1 MPSQCWPRAPPLH
14 LVASA
19 AAPPSRGGTR
29 MAAGVLSTVR
39 WATACAALLNAAAA
53 SAGAAV
59 AAVALRRCG
68 GGGAL
73 GPAAA
78 VASAASAARLLAS
91 AVAGF
96 AQGAAASAIAAG
108 AIGAHVDSERDLR
121 QLSRLRYKRWLW
133 WTRFGMVI
141 TMLQFVSAIYL
152 MCIIMK
158 DILAGGSLKQCF
170 SGQNQGNND
179 WKRIL
184 IITFL
189 VSMWVAII
197 VQCATGSDVLRWR
210 SFYASHDIAWRA
222 HYREVFDH
230 GIREV
235 LCCLGRVKYS
245 SVLEDDDICVVA
257 KLLGDLMAYRA
268 SGTGHLELVAGLSL
282 LQKSKLSTVISKELV
297 EAPQD
302 LIQEAVLFHPF
313 AEAAYTGP
321 LLDFGRN
328 PVMFPC
334 VWLNR
339 QGVLTPWTRLRRPI
353 LEGDNCWRG
362 HAAAFL
368 KYANVAPE
376 VLRKGRVSQT
386 KREAAYFVVVLHDLS
401 TVIIAI
407 RGTETPEDVITD
419 GLCKE
424 CNLTMDDL
432 DGLINSDQLSPQLKN
447 TVLSSFPHYGH
458 AGIVE
463 SARELYAVLEGQPIH
478 QDKSDTV
485 TAGFLSSLLGDGCE
499 CNGYNIEIVGHSLGG
514 SVAALLGIKL
524 YKRFPN
530 LHVYAYGAAPC
541 VDYVIADACSQFVTS
556 IVHNDEFS
564 ARLSMNSVIRL
575 RSLAVKALSKTS
587 PNSAKV
593 GKIVGGIMNARTDE
607 ENAIEHCASIGALQ
621 TASEPKLSND
631 QMRGRNP
638 MHTIRGGLFL
648 FGKAISCLVNTP
660 KYRISST
667 AAINYELG
675 RSRMTTASDG
685 GKCIV
690 VSRGFSDVSHCG
702 EASSAHRE
710 NGIREGDF
718 YERGEGYRLP
728 RFNNGTELTS
738 ASNDH
743 ISTISSS
750 EGQSP
755 EVYLPGLVV
764 HVVPVK
770 ESTSPL
776 QKTTVTRRKNK
787 CYKAFIANRK
797 DFMDLVVTP
806 RMFLDHLPWRCQYAM
821 QKVIETRKR
830 EQLTHDTSAAEDA
843 V

>member
-1 MPSQCWPRAPPLH
+1 
-14 LVASA
+14 
-19 AAPPSRGGTR
+19 
-29 MAAGVLSTVR
+29 MAASVLYTVR
-39 WATACAALLNAAAA
+39 WATACAALLDVAAA
-53 SAGAAV
+53 STGAAV
-59 AAVALRRCG
+59 SAVALRRCG
-68 GGGAL
+68 GGCAL

-78 VASAASAARLLAS
+78 VASAAAAARLLAS

-108 AIGAHVDSERDLR
+108 AIGTHVDSERDLR

-133 WTRFGMVI
+133 WTRFGMII
-141 TMLQFVSAIYL
+141 TMLQFVLAIYL
-152 MCIIMK
+152 MCVIMK
-158 DILAGGSLKQCF
+158 DVSAGGSSKQCF
-170 SGQNQGNND
+170 SGRIQDNNE
-179 WKRIL
+179 WECIL
-184 IITFL
+184 LIVFL

-282 LQKSKLSTVISKELV
+282 LQKSKSSTVISKGLV

-302 LIQEAVLFHPF
+302 LIEEAVLFHPF

-328 PVMFPC
+328 PLMFPC

-339 QGVLTPWTRLRRPI
+339 QGVLTPWTRARRPL

-362 HAAAFL
+362 HAAAFI

-386 KREAAYFVVVLHDLS
+386 KREAAYFVVILHDLS
-401 TVIIAI
+401 TVVIAI

-424 CNLTMDDL
+424 CSLTMDDL

-447 TVLSSFPHYGH
+447 TVLTSFPHYGH
-458 AGIVE
+458 EGIVE
-463 SARELYAVLEGQPIH
+463 SARELYTVLEGQPIH

-499 CNGYNIEIVGHSLGG
+499 CHGYNIEIVGHSLGG

-524 YKRFPN
+524 YRHFPK

-575 RSLAVKALSKTS
+575 HGLAVKALSKTS

-593 GKIVGGIMNARTDE
+593 GKLVGGIMNARTDE
-607 ENAIEHCASIGALQ
+607 KNAIEHCASIGALQ
-621 TASEPKLSND
+621 TVNEANLSND
-631 QMRGRNP
+631 EMRGRNP
-638 MHTIRGGLFL
+638 MHTLRGGLFL

-675 RSRMTTASDG
+675 RSRMITDSDG
-685 GKCIV
+685 GKCV
-690 VSRGFSDVSHCG
+690 VASRGFLDVSHCR
-702 EASSAHRE
+702 EASNADRDGRFGE
-710 NGIREGDF
+710 DDF
-718 YERGEGYRLP
+718 CECGEGYRLS
-728 RFNNGTELTS
+728 RLNNVSELTS

-743 ISTISSS
+743 ISTLSSS

-770 ESTSPL
+770 KSTSPL
-776 QKTTVTRRKNK
+776 QKTTVARRKNK
-787 CYKAFIANRK
+787 SYKAFIANRK

-806 RMFLDHLPWRCQYAM
+806 RMFLDHLPWRCQYAL
-821 QKVIETRKR
+821 QKVIETRKQ
-830 EQLTHDTSAAEDA
+830 EQLTHDPSAAEHA

>member
-1 MPSQCWPRAPPLH
+1 
-14 LVASA
+14 
-19 AAPPSRGGTR
+19 
-29 MAAGVLSTVR
+29 MAADVLSTVR
-39 WATACAALLNAAAA
+39 WATACAALLNAAVA
-53 SAGAAV
+53 STGAAV
-59 AAVALRRCG
+59 AALALRRCG

-78 VASAASAARLLAS
+78 VASAASASRLLAY

-133 WTRFGMVI
+133 WTRFGMII
-141 TMLQFVSAIYL
+141 TMLQFVLAIYL
-152 MCIIMK
+152 MCAIIK
-158 DILAGGSLKQCF
+158 DVLAEGSLKQCF
-170 SGQNQGNND
+170 SGKIQNNKE

-184 IITFL
+184 LIVFL
-189 VSMWVAII
+189 VSMWVAIV
-197 VQCATGSDVLRWR
+197 VQCVTGSDVLRWR

-257 KLLGDLMAYRA
+257 QLLGDLMAYRA

-282 LQKSKLSTVISKELV
+282 LQKSKLSTVTSKELV

-328 PVMFPC
+328 PLMFPC

-339 QGVLTPWTRLRRPI
+339 QGVLTPWTRARRPI

-386 KREAAYFVVVLHDLS
+386 KREAAYFVIVLHDLS
-401 TVIIAI
+401 TVVIAI

-424 CNLTMDDL
+424 CSLTMDDL

-463 SARELYAVLEGQPIH
+463 SARELYTVLEGQPMH

-499 CNGYNIEIVGHSLGG
+499 CHGYNIDIVGHSLGG

-524 YKRFPN
+524 YGQFPK

-575 RSLAVKALSKTS
+575 RGLAVKALSKAS

-593 GKIVGGIMNARTDE
+593 GKLVGGMMNARTDE
-607 ENAIEHCASIGALQ
+607 KNAIEHCAPIGALQ
-621 TASEPKLSND
+621 IVSEAKLSND
-631 QMRGRNP
+631 KMHGRNP

-660 KYRISST
+660 KYRVSST

-690 VSRGFSDVSHCG
+690 APRGSLDVSHC
-702 EASSAHRE
+702 RE
-710 NGIREGDF
+710 SRDDQFQEDYF
-718 YERGEGYRLP
+718 YECGEGYRLS
-728 RFNNGTELTS
+728 RLNNGTELTS

-770 ESTSPL
+770 KSTSPL
-776 QKTTVTRRKNK
+776 QKTTVTRRKNRS
-787 CYKAFIANRK
+787 YKAFIANRK
-797 DFMDLVVTP
+797 DFMDLVVSP

-821 QKVIETRKR
+821 QKVIEAQKR
-830 EQLTHDTSAAEDA
+830 EQLIHDSSAAEDA

>member
-1 MPSQCWPRAPPLH
+1 
-14 LVASA
+14 
-19 AAPPSRGGTR
+19 

-39 WATACAALLNAAAA
+39 WSTACAVLLNAIAA
-53 SAGAAV
+53 STGAAV
-59 AAVALRRCG
+59 AAVAFGRCG
-68 GGGAL
+68 GGAI

-78 VASAASAARLLAS
+78 AASAALAARLLAS

-133 WTRFGMVI
+133 WTRFGMII
-141 TMLQFVSAIYL
+141 TVLQFVLAIYL
-152 MCIIMK
+152 MCIILR
-158 DILAGGSLKQCF
+158 DVLAGGSPTQCF
-170 SGQNQGNND
+170 SGQNQKSDGR
-179 WKRIL
+179 RIL
-184 IITFL
+184 LIAFL
-189 VSMWVAII
+189 VTMWVSTI

-210 SFYASHDIAWRA
+210 SFYASHDFAWRA

-245 SVLEDDDICVVA
+245 SVLEDDDICIVA

-282 LQKSKLSTVISKELV
+282 LQKSKSSTIISKELV
-297 EAPQD
+297 EAPQN
-302 LIQEAVLFHPF
+302 LIQEALLFHPF

-328 PVMFPC
+328 PLMFPC

-339 QGVLTPWTRLRRPI
+339 QGVLTPWTRARRPV
-353 LEGDNCWRG
+353 LEGDNWWRG

-376 VLRKGRVSQT
+376 VLRKGRVNQT
-386 KREAAYFVVVLHDLS
+386 KRETAYFVVVLHYLS
-401 TVIIAI
+401 TVVIAV

-424 CNLTMDDL
+424 CSLNIDDL
-432 DGLINSDQLSPQLKN
+432 DGLINSDHLSPQVKN
-447 TVLSSFPHYGH
+447 AVLSSPHYGH

-463 SARELYAVLEGQPIH
+463 SARELYTELEGHPIH
-478 QDKSDTV
+478 EAIRTLPKITCVCVWSCTMCGLCGSRCLLTICYQQHEVSDKLPIT
-485 TAGFLSSLLGDGCE
+485 
-499 CNGYNIEIVGHSLGG
+499 Y
-514 SVAALLGIKL
+514 
-524 YKRFPN
+524 
-530 LHVYAYGAAPC
+530 
-541 VDYVIADACSQFVTS
+541 S

-575 RSLAVKALSKTS
+575 RSSAVKALSKGTS

-593 GKIVGGIMNARTDE
+593 GKLVGGIMSAQTDDKD
-607 ENAIEHCASIGALQ
+607 ALDHCASADALQ
-621 TASEPKLSND
+621 TVSEAELSND
-631 QMRGRNP
+631 QAHGRNP
-638 MHTIRGGLFL
+638 VHTIKGGLFL
-648 FGKAISCLVNTP
+648 FGQAISCLINTP
-660 KYRISST
+660 KHRVNST

-675 RSRMTTASDG
+675 RSRITTVSDG
-685 GKCIV
+685 RKSV
-690 VSRGFSDVSHCG
+690 VASCGFMDVSH
-702 EASSAHRE
+702 
-710 NGIREGDF
+710 
-718 YERGEGYRLP
+718 RGEGNPHINSHFLEDGLFECGGGHISP
-728 RFNNGTELTS
+728 HSNDGPGLTS
-738 ASNDH
+738 ASDGC
-743 ISTISSS
+743 IITISSS

-770 ESTSPL
+770 KGASPL
-776 QKTTVTRRKNK
+776 QNTIVTRQKNK
-787 CYKAFIANRK
+787 SYKALIARRR
-797 DFMDLVVTP
+797 DFMDLVVTHH
-806 RMFLDHLPWRCQYAM
+806 MFLDHLPWRCHYAM

-830 EQLTHDTSAAEDA
+830 DQLASDLSTAEEA

>member
-1 MPSQCWPRAPPLH
+1 
-14 LVASA
+14 
-19 AAPPSRGGTR
+19 
-29 MAAGVLSTVR
+29 MAADVLSTVR
-39 WATACAALLNAAAA
+39 WATACAALLNAAVA
-53 SAGAAV
+53 STGAAV

-78 VASAASAARLLAS
+78 VASAASASRLLAS

-133 WTRFGMVI
+133 WTRFGMII
-141 TMLQFVSAIYL
+141 TMLQFVLAIYL
-152 MCIIMK
+152 MCAIIK
-158 DILAGGSLKQCF
+158 DVLAEGSLKQCF
-170 SGQNQGNND
+170 SGKIQNNKE

-184 IITFL
+184 LIVFL
-189 VSMWVAII
+189 VSMWVAIV
-197 VQCATGSDVLRWR
+197 VQCVTGSDVLRWR

-257 KLLGDLMAYRA
+257 QLLGDLMAYRA

-282 LQKSKLSTVISKELV
+282 LQKSKLSTVTSKELV

-328 PVMFPC
+328 PLMFPC

-339 QGVLTPWTRLRRPI
+339 QGVLTPWTRARRPI

-386 KREAAYFVVVLHDLS
+386 KREAAYFVIVLHDLS
-401 TVIIAI
+401 TVVIAI

-424 CNLTMDDL
+424 CSLTMDDL

-463 SARELYAVLEGQPIH
+463 SARELYTVLEGQPMH

-499 CNGYNIEIVGHSLGG
+499 CHGYNIDIVGHSLGG
-514 SVAALLGIKL
+514 SVAALLGIK
-524 YKRFPN
+524 
-530 LHVYAYGAAPC
+530 H
-541 VDYVIADACSQFVTS
+541 
-556 IVHNDEFS
+556 
-564 ARLSMNSVIRL
+564 
-575 RSLAVKALSKTS
+575 S
-587 PNSAKV
+587 P
-593 GKIVGGIMNARTDE
+593 
-607 ENAIEHCASIGALQ
+607 Q
-621 TASEPKLSND
+621 
-631 QMRGRNP
+631 
-638 MHTIRGGLFL
+638 
-648 FGKAISCLVNTP
+648 
-660 KYRISST
+660 
-667 AAINYELG
+667 
-675 RSRMTTASDG
+675 
-685 GKCIV
+685 
-690 VSRGFSDVSHCG
+690 
-702 EASSAHRE
+702 
-710 NGIREGDF
+710 
-718 YERGEGYRLP
+718 
-728 RFNNGTELTS
+728 
-738 ASNDH
+738 
-743 ISTISSS
+743 
-750 EGQSP
+750 
-755 EVYLPGLVV
+755 
-764 HVVPVK
+764 
-770 ESTSPL
+770 
-776 QKTTVTRRKNK
+776 
-787 CYKAFIANRK
+787 
-797 DFMDLVVTP
+797 
-806 RMFLDHLPWRCQYAM
+806 
-821 QKVIETRKR
+821 
-830 EQLTHDTSAAEDA
+830 
-843 V
+843 